1 MYTHD
6 FEPYLNIIDFFIDEI
21 KEIKFEKQNLIEKI
35 NMLERENMLL
45 KERIACYHV
54 EESKSNKFS

>member
-1 MYTHD
+1 MYAND

-35 NMLERENMLL
+35 NILERENMLL
-45 KERIACYHV
+45 KEINQC
-54 EESKSNKFS
+54 KDNI

>member
-21 KEIKFEKQNLIEKI
+21 KEIKLEKQNLIEKI
-35 NMLERENMLL
+35 NILERENMLL
-45 KERIACYHV
+45 KKSMILK
-54 EESKSNKFS
+54 ESN